1 MARISNYKG
10 RRAGGYER
18 LFGDVELGILI
29 SRIQGAVIGSGTEL
43 ERIIR
48 SRVKLI
54 DDLDRFLKLE
64 IMPAGIFLADKRQLK
79 ACKTLDFA
87 GSEPDFVLFRRRDG
101 HQHCYVV
108 ELKDGDN
115 FDTKKAAAERRSMSD
130 FISMNAQYV
139 PYTMSAHICC
149 FNQDSREEIVVGLKS
164 KITLEEAMTGREFC
178 ELLEINYGEIIE
190 ERKADQYPNLSYF
203 VEELLRIDAVKTLI
217 EERLDSQD
225 SGR

>member
-1 MARISNYKG
+1 MARISKYKG

-18 LFGDVELGILI
+18 LFGDEELGVLI

-48 SRVKLI
+48 SKVKLI
-54 DDLDRFLKLE
+54 DDLDDFLQHD
-64 IMPAGIFLADKRQLK
+64 IMPTGIYLADKRQLK

-87 GSEPDFVLFRRRDG
+87 GSEPDFVIFRRREG
-101 HQHCYVV
+101 HQHCHVV

-115 FDTKKAAAERRSMSD
+115 FDTKKAAAERRSMYD

-149 FNQDSREEIVVGLKS
+149 FNQDSREAIVAGLKS
-164 KITLEEAMTGREFC
+164 KITLEEAITGREFC
-178 ELLEINYGEIIE
+178 ELLEVNYDTIIE
-190 ERKADQYPNLSYF
+190 ERKSDQLPNLTYF
-203 VEELLRIDAVKTLI
+203 VDELLRIDAVKTLI
-217 EERLDSQD
+217 EKRLSFLDS
-225 SGR
+225 